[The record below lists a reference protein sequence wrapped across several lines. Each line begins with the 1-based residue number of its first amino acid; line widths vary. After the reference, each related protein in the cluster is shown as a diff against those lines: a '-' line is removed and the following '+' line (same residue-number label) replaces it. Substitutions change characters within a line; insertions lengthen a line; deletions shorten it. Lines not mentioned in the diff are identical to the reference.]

1 MGSLKAEL
9 RRFEKRRLRPVLQRL
24 KRRQPQAGQSMTA
37 SGPMEQL
44 LAALIRS
51 EIRRAESK
59 PAWSAL
65 ATTLQSRFIGSQA
78 ATAGELE
85 DLVRTMLA
93 TPMPPASQDGRRHA
107 A

>member
-1 MGSLKAEL
+1 MGSVRAEL

-24 KRRQPQAGQSMTA
+24 KRRQRHLDQSMTV
-37 SGPMEQL
+37 SEPMEQL
-44 LAALIRS
+44 LAALIRA

-65 ATTLQSRFIGSQA
+65 ATRLQSRFVGNQPS
-78 ATAGELE
+78 TEGELE

-93 TPMPPASQDGRRHA
+93 IPMPPASQDVRRHVA
-107 A
+107 